1 MSIATT
7 IPTWRHVEH
16 DPARRGHAFGATWR
30 EQIGRTFDGYARLFD
45 AAGLS
50 AAQQCAVAS
59 ACFEQVEAWAP
70 ALAVE
75 IAAVA
80 EGAGLELWQLAALNA
95 RTELL
100 ATARAGRIAR
110 GECSTFAVAP
120 PAGGPPRTLQTWD
133 WYDHLRDG
141 AVTVELEPR
150 PGRTVRLFT
159 EFGVVGKIGVNDAGF
174 GLHFNILAH
183 ADDGGTPGVPVHVV
197 ARRLLDEA
205 SSLDEAESLVRTAP
219 LSASTVLTCVD
230 WDGARGRVRM
240 LELSPAGI
248 AAIAPATRDEGVL
261 LHTNHFL
268 DPQLATGE
276 QMARIDSSTRPRL
289 RELQARAAAMVEA
302 DSAEARAAAM
312 LDHGG
317 PGLCCH
323 PAADAPFDE
332 RWETLATISLD
343 VAQARLR
350 LHAGG
355 PCAGAEWQTV

>member
-1 MSIATT
+1 MSLALT
-7 IPTWRHVEH
+7 IPTWRHAEH
-16 DPARRGHAFGATWR
+16 DPVRRGRAFGETWR
-30 EQIGRTFDGYARLFD
+30 EQIARTFDGYARLFD

-50 AAQQCAVAS
+50 TAQQCSVAS
-59 ACFEQVEAWAP
+59 ACFEQVVGWAP

-75 IAAVA
+75 IEAVA
-80 EGAGLELWQLAALNA
+80 DGAGLELWQVAALNA

-100 ATARAGRIAR
+100 ASARAAR

-120 PAGGPPRTLQTWD
+120 PAGGPPRTVQTWD

-150 PGRTVRLFT
+150 AGRTVRLFT

-183 ADDGGTPGVPVHVV
+183 SADGGEPGVPVHVV

-205 SSLDEAESLVRTAP
+205 SSLDEAEALARSAR

-230 WDGARGRVRM
+230 WNGTRGRVRM
-240 LELSPAGI
+240 LELSPAGV
-248 AAIAPATRDEGVL
+248 AAISPSTRDEGAL

-268 DPQLATGE
+268 DPGLAAGE
-276 QMARIDSSTRPRL
+276 RMTRVDSTTRPRL
-289 RELQARAAAMVEA
+289 RELRERVRVLVGAASAEERAAAL
-302 DSAEARAAAM
+302 

-343 VAQARLR
+343 VEQARLR

-355 PCAGAEWQTV
+355 PCADAEWQTV

>member
-16 DPARRGHAFGATWR
+16 DPRLRGLAFGTTWR
-30 EQIGRTFDGYARLFD
+30 EQIAVTFDGYARLFA

-50 AAQQCAVAS
+50 VERQRTVALD
-59 ACFEQVEAWAP
+59 CFSHAESWAP
-70 ALAVE
+70 ALAQE

-80 EGAGLELWQLAALNA
+80 DGAGLELWQLAALNA

-100 ATARAGRIAR
+100 AVARAAR

-141 AVTVELEPR
+141 AVTVELQPR

-183 ADDGGTPGVPVHVV
+183 TADGREEAGVPVHVV

-205 SSLDEAESLVRTAP
+205 ASVDEAEALVRDVP

-230 WDGARGRVRM
+230 FDGARGRVRM
-240 LELSPAGI
+240 LELSPAGV
-248 AAIAPATRDEGVL
+248 AAITPATRDEGVL

-268 DPQLATGE
+268 DPGLAAGE
-276 QMARIDSSTRPRL
+276 RMARIDTSTGPRL
-289 RELQARAAAMVEA
+289 EELRERALALVGAA
-302 DSAEARAAAM
+302 SAEERAAAM

-343 VAQARLR
+343 IAQARLR

-355 PCAGAEWQTV
+355 PCADAEWQTV

>member
-1 MSIATT
+1 MSVAVT
-7 IPTWRHVEH
+7 IPTWRSEEH
-16 DPARRGHAFGATWR
+16 DPVARGRAFGAAWR
-30 EQIGRTFDGYARLFD
+30 EQITRTFDGYARLFD

-50 AAQQCAVAS
+50 TAQQCAVAS
-59 ACFEQVEAWAP
+59 ACFDEVVAWAP
-70 ALAVE
+70 ALAAE
-75 IAAVA
+75 IEAVA
-80 EGAGLELWQLAALNA
+80 DGAGLELWQLAALNA

-100 ATARAGRIAR
+100 ASARAAR
-110 GECSTFAVAP
+110 AECSTFAVAP
-120 PAGGPPRTLQTWD
+120 PAGGPPRTVQTWD

-141 AVTVELEPR
+141 AVTVELRPR
-150 PGRTVRLFT
+150 AGRTVRLFT

-183 ADDGGTPGVPVHVV
+183 EADGGTAGVPVHVV

-205 SSLDEAESLVRTAP
+205 SSLDEAEALARSAR
-219 LSASTVLTCVD
+219 LSASTVLTCVS
-230 WDGARGRVRM
+230 WDGARAQARM
-240 LELSPAGI
+240 LELSPAGV
-248 AAIAPATRDEGVL
+248 AAIAPGEDGAL

-268 DPQLATGE
+268 DPGLAAGE
-276 QMARIDSSTRPRL
+276 RMTRVDSTTRPRMEEMRARL
-289 RELQARAAAMVEA
+289 DALLTAGSAEQRAAAL
-302 DSAEARAAAM
+302 

-332 RWETLATISLD
+332 RWETLATLSLD

-355 PCAGAEWQTV
+355 PCADAEWQVV